1 MKLKTILEGILF
13 AISEPISIK
22 ELSNVIHEYNEKE
35 IEEALKELSNEY
47 QFKERAIELIET
59 QKGWRFQTKR
69 ELKDWIKRF
78 VNRDEIKLSNAAL
91 EVIAI
96 LLCKEP
102 TTRAQI
108 EAIRGIDS
116 SYILRQLLELDIVKI
131 VGRKEVIGRPLLY
144 ALSPTFWETFSIKN
158 KEEFFHILK
167 ESLSDEEKKILD
179 GLSNN

>member
-22 ELSNVIHEYNEKE
+22 DISDVLHEYDIKE
-35 IEEALKELSNEY
+35 IEEALRELFKDY
-47 QFKERAIELIET
+47 QSKDRAIELVET
-59 QKGWRFQTKR
+59 KKGWRFQTKR
-69 ELKDWIKRF
+69 ELKDWIRRF
-78 VNRDEIKLSNAAL
+78 VSRDEIKLSNAAL

-144 ALSPTFWETFSIKN
+144 ALSPNFWEIFSIKDR
-158 KEEFFHILK
+158 EEFFHILK
-167 ESLSDEEKKILD
+167 ESLSDEERKILE
-179 GLSNN
+179 GLSNK